1 MYAIGLLYLEQDA
14 KMTHEPRRKVKI
26 TATGFYAPEK
36 ILTNADLEKIV
47 DTTDEWIMTRTGI
60 KERHIASEDQAT
72 SDLCLEAA
80 RRTLRNGN
88 YDVKDIDLII
98 VATSTPDNL
107 FPSTACW
114 VQQGLEAN
122 HVAAFDISAG
132 CTGFIYGIILAES
145 LILNRT
151 SRRILLVGGELLT
164 KITNWKDRNTC
175 VLFGD
180 AAGAV
185 VLEESKDDSG
195 ILSHY
200 WKADGSLASLLFLP
214 AGGTRMPASLQTV
227 AGDLHCLQMKGNEVF
242 KHAVKRMGEAA
253 VEALKKA
260 GLKKEDID
268 WFIPHQ
274 ANTRIIDAT
283 GERLKVPPEKVYV
296 NIQRYGN
303 VSVASIPISLHELYE
318 DGKLEK
324 GSIVVMDAFGAGFT
338 WAAVVYRW

>member
-1 MYAIGLLYLEQDA
+1 MR
-14 KMTHEPRRKVKI
+14 HEHKRKIKI

-36 ILTNADLEKIV
+36 ILTNADLEKMV
-47 DTTDEWIMTRTGI
+47 DTSDEWILTRTGI
-60 KERHIASEDQAT
+60 KERHIASEGQAT

-88 YDVKDIDLII
+88 YEVKDIDLII
-98 VATSTPDNL
+98 VATSTPDTL

-114 VQQGLEAN
+114 VQQGLEAD

-132 CTGFIYGIILAES
+132 CTGFIYGMILAES
-145 LILNRT
+145 LILAGTCKRV
-151 SRRILLVGGELLT
+151 LLMGGELLT
-164 KITNWKDRNTC
+164 KITNWNDRSTC

-180 AAGAV
+180 AAGAA

-195 ILSHY
+195 MLSHY
-200 WKADGSLASLLFLP
+200 WKADGSLASLLYLP
-214 AGGTRMPASLQTV
+214 AGGSRMPASLQTV
-227 AGDLHCLQMKGNEVF
+227 TGDLHYLQMKGNEVF

-253 VEALKKA
+253 VEALKRA

-268 WFIPHQ
+268 WLIPHQ

-283 GERLKVPPEKVYV
+283 GERLKVPAEKVYV

-318 DGKLEK
+318 DGKLKK

-338 WAAVVYRW
+338 WAAIVYRW